1 MCCPRQLT
9 TCSLP
14 PCRVIPDLKPEV
26 GGVADTQADVEKNAA
41 ATIDDVAAAKAEAQA
56 AAAAAQPDVVGASHP
71 EHTPAMLRDLRKS
84 KLFGSVS
91 GALMHG

>member
-14 PCRVIPDLKPEV
+14 QRRVIPDLKPEV

-41 ATIDDVAAAKAEAQA
+41 ASNGDVAAAKPGAPAVPG
-56 AAAAAQPDVVGASHP
+56 QPDVMGASHP

-84 KLFGSVS
+84 KMFGSVS
-91 GALMHG
+91 GALMHR